1 MMTPTLL
8 TAWQLGRS
16 FDAWD
21 IEQITACVR
30 SNLCFH
36 CSVFTLWPAV
46 AVAKNF
52 YPIYNYIY
60 IYIQMI
66 ISLLA
71 TATAGHEINTC
82 LSEETRLESSN
93 AVAVKYLAP
102 SSTAGRRKDMG
113 IAEPHSET
121 SCTGDA
127 WNLPWSEPSC
137 GLKPTVLRGE
147 NCCHLT
153 PVSFPKHASPFSR
166 SNHIKSPR
174 LSHDHTRLPWLSLLN
189 Q

>member
-21 IEQITACVR
+21 IEQIIPCVR
-30 SNLCFH
+30 SNLCFN

-52 YPIYNYIY
+52 YPIYIY
-60 IYIQMI
+60 IYTNDN
-66 ISLLA
+66 ISI
-71 TATAGHEINTC
+71 GNC
-82 LSEETRLESSN
+82 NCGPWDKSEETRLESSN
-93 AVAVKYLAP
+93 AVAVKYLTP
-102 SSTAGRRKDMG
+102 SSTAGRKKDMG

-137 GLKPTVLRGE
+137 GVETNGVAGWKLLSLNPSQFSQT
-147 NCCHLT
+147 C
-153 PVSFPKHASPFSR
+153 FPIFQ
-166 SNHIKSPR
+166 IKSYQIPKVIPW
-174 LSHDHTRLPWLSLLN
+174 SYHDYAC
-189 Q
+189 

>member
-1 MMTPTLL
+1 
-8 TAWQLGRS
+8 
-16 FDAWD
+16 
-21 IEQITACVR
+21 
-30 SNLCFH
+30 
-36 CSVFTLWPAV
+36 
-46 AVAKNF
+46 
-52 YPIYNYIY
+52 
-60 IYIQMI
+60 MI

-137 GLKPTVLRGE
+137 GVETNGVAGWKLLSLNPSQFSQTCFPIFQIKSYQIPKVIPWSYQVTMIIPVKPI
-147 NCCHLT
+147 
-153 PVSFPKHASPFSR
+153 KH
-166 SNHIKSPR
+166 NHIKPYDPPVTDYYQYPMFIPCI
-174 LSHDHTRLPWLSLLN
+174 SHYQIIWVN
-189 Q
+189 